1 MPQYLDLEAHTTVN
15 VSELLGGVKPP
26 PPKEP
31 DTPDE
36 SERVAENGAGKG
48 EK

>member
-1 MPQYLDLEAHTTVN
+1 MPKYLDLEAHTTVN

-26 PPKEP
+26 PPKET

-36 SERVAENGAGKG
+36 SEADNEPHHKAS
-48 EK
+48 